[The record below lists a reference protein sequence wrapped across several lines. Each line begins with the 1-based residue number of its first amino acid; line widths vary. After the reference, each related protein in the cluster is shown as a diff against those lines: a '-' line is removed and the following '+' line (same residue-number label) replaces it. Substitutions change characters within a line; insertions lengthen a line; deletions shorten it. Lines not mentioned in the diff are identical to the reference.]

1 MRHIVVGVDSSEESV
16 DAVRYAAGLAK
27 DTGARLIVVHVRT
40 VPPMWSTEFGPE
52 PSVEN
57 YSETME
63 QLAREQADDALA
75 GSDIPWEFR
84 TVAGD
89 PADAL
94 EREAERS
101 GADLVV
107 VGSTGKGGV
116 QRLLLGSVSTRLVHH
131 AHRPVLVVRKP
142 AEK

>member
-27 DTGARLIVVHVRT
+27 DTGARLIVVHART
-40 VPPMWSTEFGPE
+40 VPPTWSTEFGPE

-57 YSETME
+57 YTETME
-63 QLAREQADDALA
+63 QLAREQAEDALA

-84 TVAGD
+84 TVNGD

-94 EREAERS
+94 EQEAERS